1 MRFFVHSSPAF
12 YGLFTFFCEVRVLLR
27 TQYFERR
34 DVRSILDK
42 TSFCVWLFVLLSL
55 HQSPVDQR
63 IKVNLGEWC
72 WIDSTLLVFTKKRSY
87 TSLSAR
93 IFPHSQYC
101 CSITSNLVAKIC
113 YFQWKSSNQEEKRLL
128 PVPSSPYSGIRQKYC
143 EFSLCFI
150 WVLTAFSVLTIIH
163 SFSCQTASIFFKPL
177 KPFPFPPSQAKI
189 AAWQCASGRSWID
202 NDLNILT
209 FILSTLSF

>member
-1 MRFFVHSSPAF
+1 MTFCTSESPSIPSWSKNQSEFRRIMLNRFHSIGI
-12 YGLFTFFCEVRVLLR
+12 Y
-27 TQYFERR
+27 Q
-34 DVRSILDK
+34 
-42 TSFCVWLFVLLSL
+42 
-55 HQSPVDQR
+55 
-63 IKVNLGEWC
+63 
-72 WIDSTLLVFTKKRSY
+72 KRSY
-87 TSLSAR
+87 KSLSAR

-113 YFQWKSSNQEEKRLL
+113 YCQWKSSNQEEKRKL

-177 KPFPFPPSQAKI
+177 KPFSFPPSPAKI